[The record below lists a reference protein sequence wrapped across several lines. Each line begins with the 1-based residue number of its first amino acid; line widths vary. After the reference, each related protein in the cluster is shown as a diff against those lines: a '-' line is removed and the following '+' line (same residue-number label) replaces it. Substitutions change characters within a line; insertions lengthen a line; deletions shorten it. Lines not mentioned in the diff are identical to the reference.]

1 MVNPAGVGGSGDV
14 FARPV
19 EMERGVRQDAVGEG
33 WLTGK
38 LMGKLLLFGHFGGMS
53 PSCANQAVIHFERW
67 QPGAGAIGI
76 GQIQ

>member
-1 MVNPAGVGGSGDV
+1 
-14 FARPV
+14 
-19 EMERGVRQDAVGEG
+19 
-33 WLTGK
+33 
-38 LMGKLLLFGHFGGMS
+38 MS